1 MIEDALVER
10 LRAAGCVFA
19 EDEARVLRESADSDA
34 ALESMLRRRI
44 AGEPLEVIVGWVEFD
59 GHRFAVEAG
68 VFVPRRRSELLV
80 REAAAVLGPGDAVVE
95 LCAGVA
101 AIAGALVARVPR
113 ADVYAAEL
121 DPVAVRVARRN
132 LPPEHVF
139 EGDLYAPLPA
149 HLRGTLAVVV
159 ANAPYVP
166 SAEVEL
172 MPREAREHEPLFT
185 LDGGEDGLDLQRR
198 VIAEAPAWLA
208 PGGALLVETSEE
220 QSDRT
225 ADLFSR
231 AGFSPRIVHD
241 EELYATVVV
250 GS

>member
-1 MIEDALVER
+1 MTEDALVER

-19 EDEARVLRESADSDA
+19 EDEARVLRESADSA
-34 ALESMLRRRI
+34 PALASMLARRI

-59 GHRFAVEAG
+59 GLRFAVEAG

-80 REAAAVLGPGDAVVE
+80 REAAAVLRAADAAVE

-101 AIAGALVARVPR
+101 AIAGALAARVPQ

-132 LPPEHVF
+132 LRPERVF
-139 EGDLYAPLPA
+139 EGDMYAPLPA
-149 HLRGTLAVVV
+149 RLRGALAVIV

-172 MPREAREHEPLFT
+172 MPREAREHEPLAT
-185 LDGGEDGLDLQRR
+185 LDGGVDGLDAQRR
-198 VIAEAPAWLA
+198 VIADARGWLA
-208 PGGALLVETSEE
+208 PGGTLLVETSEE
-220 QSDRT
+220 QADRT
-225 ADLFSR
+225 ANLFER
-231 AGFSPRIVHD
+231 AGLTPRIVHD
-241 EELYATVVV
+241 DDLSATVVV
-250 GS
+250 GT